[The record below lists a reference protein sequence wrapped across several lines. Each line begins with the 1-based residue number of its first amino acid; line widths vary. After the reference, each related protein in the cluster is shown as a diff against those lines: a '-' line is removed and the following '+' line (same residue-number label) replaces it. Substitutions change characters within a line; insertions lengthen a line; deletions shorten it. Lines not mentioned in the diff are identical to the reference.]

1 MVKGLGKVTQDISTW
16 LGREARAATCW
27 HHGSASWPTECL
39 GGRVVTLQLG
49 VGFAG
54 GLHTAQKDR
63 GCHLHP
69 SPTVNLGSQ
78 AEGCS
83 SPDSLRSACSALAWE
98 PGDAGAGGEGPYMN

>member
-1 MVKGLGKVTQDISTW
+1 M
-16 LGREARAATCW
+16 
-27 HHGSASWPTECL
+27 
-39 GGRVVTLQLG
+39 TLQL
-49 VGFAG
+49 GFAG

-83 SPDSLRSACSALAWE
+83 SPDSLHSACSPPAWE
-98 PGDAGAGGEGPYMN
+98 PVDAGAGREGPYVNYLQLALFIAASPSDVGERRGRVCCR